1 MIVVMTE
8 SSDQERESIRKELGK
23 VEEEPK
29 EVVVNVDRQV
39 REEKKPT
46 VLDYKSEDRP
56 AAPNQRP
63 IVLKESLEKR
73 RFRRATKLQIKC

>member
-29 EVVVNVDRQV
+29 EVVVDAARQ
-39 REEKKPT
+39 P
-46 VLDYKSEDRP
+46 
-56 AAPNQRP
+56 PNQRP
-63 IVLKESLEKR
+63 IVLKESLEER
-73 RFRRATKLQIKC
+73 RLRRATKLQIKC